1 MAVPGQDRGTQRE
14 LPELLRASVTAAR
27 AGDHATAWRLTSEF
41 GTRFW
46 LADPADLPADTP
58 EVERTEF
65 HVLRAA
71 AADRMELHDETVT
84 EVRIWRTRA
93 EAAGDNPSAVL
104 ALSSLCLVAM
114 VVECDAAVVT
124 CGLSPSPALLT
135 ELAARITD
143 AGAGLTADAPR
154 HARVCLSLA
163 AMAGLTC
170 ATSTGNAAMR
180 DRFRALAEQ
189 FAPPTDQSGDRVL
202 TRAQQLHADGRGA
215 EAVELVTAHLG
226 RIDPTVS
233 PTQVYEAHDLLGYF
247 ALTAGETP
255 EDMDTDGVLVHW
267 RACAELAL
275 DLGSP
280 LEGMHRAE
288 QVCQLLNADGDYD
301 AAYDLARR
309 YGNALADAPVSPA
322 LLNLRAV
329 RARSA
334 LGADLPYEAFALAAS
349 TADWSA
355 LTSDTERT
363 LACLSIA
370 TMAAEE
376 AGEAGTLGASTTGE
390 TVVSLLERA
399 ASLHLDR
406 GEHIAAAQVLRTA
419 ARERCSAGES
429 SRAVELMER
438 ALRVLE
444 DTPRSAGGVSA
455 TGGADG
461 TDDTDGDMLTWHLAD
476 WNEDMSAVWE
486 MSDRPDLAVGYAVRA
501 ARFFQDARDHSGA
514 ALNWVSAAELYL
526 DQGDGDA
533 CDRAL
538 DRAHGELTSMPAPVD
553 GGDGSGHSD
562 GGDGTVLP
570 DTGEDA
576 AWEGYRALRD
586 LRQS

>member
-1 MAVPGQDRGTQRE
+1 MTDAGQNQD
-14 LPELLRASVTAAR
+14 LVELLRRSVAAAR
-27 AGDHATAWRLTSEF
+27 AGDHATSWRLTSEF

-46 LADPADLPADTP
+46 LADPADLPGDLPVT
-58 EVERTEF
+58 ERTEF

-84 EVRIWRTRA
+84 EVRAWRALA
-93 EAAGDNPSAVL
+93 EDAGDTPSAVL

-114 VVECDAAVVT
+114 VVECDDAVVT
-124 CGLSPSPALLT
+124 CGLAPTPALLT

-143 AGAGLTADAPR
+143 AGDLLDGPEVTATGDR
-154 HARVCLSLA
+154 HTRVCLSLA
-163 AMAGLTC
+163 SMAGLTC
-170 ATSTGNAAMR
+170 ATSTENPGMR
-180 DRFRALAEQ
+180 RVFRELCSRFTS
-189 FAPPTDQSGDRVL
+189 PTAQPGDRVL
-202 TRAQQLHADGRGA
+202 TEAQQLHADGRSA
-215 EAVELVTAHLG
+215 DAVALVTDHLAG
-226 RIDPTVS
+226 LDPAVS
-233 PTQVYEAHDLLGYF
+233 PTQTYEAHDVLGYLS
-247 ALTAGETP
+247 LTAGETP
-255 EDMDTDGVLVHW
+255 EDMDTDGVLTHW

-275 DLGSP
+275 TLGAP

-301 AAYDLARR
+301 AARDLARR
-309 YGNALADAPVSPA
+309 YGNALDGAPVSPA

-355 LTSDTERT
+355 LTPDSERT

-376 AGEAGTLGASTTGE
+376 TGEAGTLGSATGE

-399 ASLHLDR
+399 AALHLDR
-406 GEHIAAAQVLRTA
+406 GERIAAAQVLRTA
-419 ARERCSAGES
+419 ARERCSSGET

-444 DTPRSAGGVSA
+444 DPDVGSTNSAVS
-455 TGGADG
+455 T
-461 TDDTDGDMLTWHLAD
+461 DTDGDMLTWHLAD

-486 MSDRPDLAVGYAVRA
+486 MADRPDLAVAYAERA
-501 ARFFQDARDHSGA
+501 ARYFRDARDHSGA

-526 DQGDGDA
+526 DQGDGTA

-538 DRAHGELTSMPAPVD
+538 DLAHAELLSVPGGEPE
-553 GGDGSGHSD
+553 
-562 GGDGTVLP
+562 P
-570 DTGEDA
+570 DTGENA
-576 AWEGYRALRD
+576 AWEGYHALRN
-586 LRQS
+586 LRQE

>member
-1 MAVPGQDRGTQRE
+1 MADEGQGREQARE
-14 LPELLRASVTAAR
+14 LTELLRASVAAAR
-27 AGDHATAWRLTSEF
+27 AGDHATSWRLTSEF

-46 LADPADLPADTP
+46 LVDPADLPEDLPTA
-58 EVERTEF
+58 ERTEF

-71 AADRMELHDETVT
+71 AADRMELHDDTVAD
-84 EVRIWRTRA
+84 VRAWRALA
-93 EAAGDNPSAVL
+93 EDADDAPSAVL

-114 VVECDAAVVT
+114 VVECDDAVLT
-124 CGLSPSPALLT
+124 CGLAPTPALLT
-135 ELAARITD
+135 ELAARLTD
-143 AGAGLTADAPR
+143 VGAGLTEDSPR
-154 HARVCLSLA
+154 HVRVCLSLA

-170 ATSTGNAAMR
+170 ATSTENAPKR
-180 DRFRALAEQ
+180 GQFRALCAR
-189 FAPPTDQSGDRVL
+189 FTSPTVQPGDRVL
-202 TRAQQLHADGRGA
+202 TEAQQLHADGRTA
-215 EAVELVTAHLG
+215 EAVTLVTDHLANL
-226 RIDPTVS
+226 DPAVT
-233 PTQVYEAHDLLGYF
+233 PTQVYEAHDVLGYLS
-247 ALTAGETP
+247 LTAGETP
-255 EDMDTDGVLVHW
+255 EEMDTDGVLAHW

-275 DLGSP
+275 ELGAP

-309 YGNALADAPVSPA
+309 YGKALGGAPVSPA

-355 LTSDTERT
+355 LTPDSERT

-370 TMAAEE
+370 TMAAEK
-376 AGEAGTLGASTTGE
+376 AGEAGTLGSSTGE

-399 ASLHLDR
+399 ATLHLDR
-406 GEHIAAAQVLRTA
+406 GERIPAAQVLRTA
-419 ARERCSAGES
+419 ARERCSSGET

-444 DTPRSAGGVSA
+444 DPATDAARSS
-455 TGGADG
+455 D
-461 TDDTDGDMLTWHLAD
+461 TDDDMLTWHLAD

-486 MSDRPDLAVGYAVRA
+486 MADRPDLAVAYAERA
-501 ARFFQDARDHSGA
+501 ARYFRDARDHSGA

-526 DQGDGDA
+526 DQGDGTA

-538 DRAHGELTSMPAPVD
+538 DLAHVELLSVPGGEPDEPGATF
-553 GGDGSGHSD
+553 
-562 GGDGTVLP
+562 
-570 DTGEDA
+570 DTGENA
-576 AWEGYRALRD
+576 AWEGYHALRN
-586 LRQS
+586 LRQG